1 MNVELFWTAVAV
13 IAVWELVSII
23 RIELVEWVAL
33 RKFDRWAEHVEDMRV
48 PEITIKKVAKRR

>member
-23 RIELVEWVAL
+23 RIEVVEWVAL

-48 PEITIKKVAKRR
+48 PEIAIKKVTKKK

>member
-13 IAVWELVSII
+13 IAVWELVSLI
-23 RIELVEWVAL
+23 RIEVVEWVAL

-48 PEITIKKVAKRR
+48 PEIAIKKVTKKK

>member
-13 IAVWELVSII
+13 IAVWELVSLI

-33 RKFDRWAEHVEDMRV
+33 RKFDKWAEHVEDMQV

>member
-33 RKFDRWAEHVEDMRV
+33 RKFDKWAEHVEDMRV

>member
-23 RIELVEWVAL
+23 RIEVVKWVAL
-33 RKFDRWAEHVEDMRV
+33 RKFDKWAEHIEDIIPPM
-48 PEITIKKVAKRR
+48 PIKKVAKKR